1 MVRAVHRKQ
10 TRMTIEPA
18 KLEPRRRAVRA
29 WLLIVAAL
37 VFVVA
42 AVGGATRLTGS
53 GLSIVEWRPVT
64 GALPPMSDQA
74 WHAEFAKYKTIPQ
87 YQELN
92 RGMSLEQFKFI
103 YWWEWGHRQL
113 GRLIGVAFLLPFVW
127 FLWKGWIERE
137 LRSRLWVIFGLGA
150 VQGAVG
156 WWMVSSGLVERLRV
170 SQYRLAFHLTLA
182 CAIFAMLLW
191 VAQRLRPR
199 EPVEVLPRIRT
210 GAMLL
215 VVLVLAQIYLG
226 ALVAGLHAGL
236 IYNTWPLIDG
246 AFIPEVARLFFERPW
261 WRNFFENTLTVQ
273 FNHRM
278 MAYAIFVLAILH
290 LVDIMRMRAGAAFTG
305 ALVLASVITLQAA
318 VGILTL
324 LHVVPLGLALAHQA
338 LAVVT
343 LGIAVIHAERISPRR
358 SAAAGVAQPALSS

>member
-1 MVRAVHRKQ
+1 MVRAIHRKR
-10 TRMTIEPA
+10 TLRMSAAYHESQSH
-18 KLEPRRRAVRA
+18 RRSVRV

-74 WHAEFAKYKTIPQ
+74 WRAEFEKYKTIPQ

-92 RGMSLEQFKFI
+92 RGMSLDQFKFI
-103 YWWEWGHRQL
+103 YWWEWGHRLL
-113 GRLIGVAFLLPFVW
+113 GRLIGAVFLLPFLW
-127 FLWKGWIERE
+127 FLWKGWIEPG
-137 LRSRLWVIFGLGA
+137 LRLRLWAIFGLGA

-156 WWMVSSGLVERLRV
+156 WWMVSSGLADRISV

-182 CAIFAMLLW
+182 CVIFAMVLW
-191 VAQRLRPR
+191 VAQQLRPH
-199 EPVEVLPRIRT
+199 EAVDSPPRIRKT
-210 GAMLL
+210 ALAL

-226 ALVAGLHAGL
+226 ALVAGLRAGL

-246 AFIPEVARLFFERPW
+246 AFIPDAARLFFEQPW
-261 WRNFFENTLTVQ
+261 WRNFFENALLVQ

-278 MAYAIFVLAILH
+278 LAYAIFAVAIWHAFDVARTVRRGAIVTSVL
-290 LVDIMRMRAGAAFTG
+290 M
-305 ALVLASVITLQAA
+305 LASAVTLQAGL
-318 VGILTL
+318 GIVTL
-324 LHVVPLGLALAHQA
+324 LHVTPLPLALAHQA
-338 LAVVT
+338 LAVIVLAIT
-343 LGIAVIHAERISPRR
+343 VVH
-358 SAAAGVAQPALSS
+358 AAALRHVMAEQGAARPAV